1 MVAWHCIRLN
11 VYTSLYVSV
20 QDKGQQGPP
29 NCHCVSTVP
38 AGIGRN
44 TQAVDKNIQWIAI
57 ILIMRSV
64 YGQITLVRQKLRL
77 ETALNAWA

>member
-20 QDKGQQGPP
+20 QAKGQQGPP

-44 TQAVDKNIQWIAI
+44 TQAVDKNIQWIKQTKIEMDAGSKVAE
-57 ILIMRSV
+57 ILC
-64 YGQITLVRQKLRL
+64 
-77 ETALNAWA
+77 